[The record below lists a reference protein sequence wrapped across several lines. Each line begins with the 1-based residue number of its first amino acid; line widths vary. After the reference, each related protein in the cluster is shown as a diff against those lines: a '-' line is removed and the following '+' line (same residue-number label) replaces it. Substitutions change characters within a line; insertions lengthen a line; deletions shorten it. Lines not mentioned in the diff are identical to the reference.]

1 MSHGRTRP
9 RAALCALI
17 LAAAVAGCAA
27 PRNPAL
33 DQAHLGF
40 QQVRDDP
47 LVRAHAPI
55 RLDEAGAAILRAV
68 AAYEAGGSEAEVS
81 HLAYLADQRVQIARA
96 RALERQ
102 ALQRIA
108 TLDDERQ
115 AIQLDA
121 RIRQAELAERRARQ
135 AEFAERRARQ
145 AEAEALALQ
154 QKLAELEAEQTERG
168 LVLTLGDILFDVDG
182 TELNPGGFQQVGR
195 IADFLRAFPER
206 NVLIEG
212 HTDGTGAD
220 DYNEQLSLRRAYA
233 VEDFLISE
241 GIDPRRVIAR
251 GYGKRYPVATNDTT
265 AGRQQNRR
273 VEIVIL
279 KEGESDAPRAEPA
292 ASLVGPGLAVIA
304 LRQA

>member
-1 MSHGRTRP
+1 MRP
-9 RAALCALI
+9 RGAVCALI
-17 LAAAVAGCAA
+17 LAAAIAGCAS
-27 PRNPAL
+27 PPNPAL
-33 DQAHLGF
+33 DQARVGF
-40 QQVRDDP
+40 RQVRDDP
-47 LVRAHAPI
+47 VVQAHAPI
-55 RLDEAGAAILRAV
+55 RLDEAEAAIVRAA
-68 AAYEAGGSEAEVS
+68 AAYEAGESEAEVS

-108 TLDDERQ
+108 TLGNERQ
-115 AIQLDA
+115 VIQLDA
-121 RIRQAELAERRARQ
+121 RTRQAEL
-135 AEFAERRARQ
+135 AERRARQ

-154 QKLAELEAEQTERG
+154 QRLAELEAKQTERG
-168 LVLTLGDILFDVDG
+168 LVLTLGDILFDVDRA
-182 TELNPGGFQQVGR
+182 ELNPGGIQQVGR
-195 IADFLRAFPER
+195 IADFLREFPER
-206 NVLIEG
+206 NVVIEG

-220 DYNEQLSLRRAYA
+220 GYNEELSLRRAYA

-279 KEGESDAPRAEPA
+279 KEGESDAPRA
-292 ASLVGPGLAVIA
+292 
-304 LRQA
+304 